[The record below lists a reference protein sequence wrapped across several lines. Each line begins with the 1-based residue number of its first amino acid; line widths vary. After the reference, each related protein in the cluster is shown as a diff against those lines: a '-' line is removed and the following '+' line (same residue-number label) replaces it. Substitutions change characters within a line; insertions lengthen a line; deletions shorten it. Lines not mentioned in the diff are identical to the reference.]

1 MGSKGAFMK
10 KRIIALCTALL
21 IFSAA
26 LMITGQASGLFDFSG
41 QKQKTVTISQQ
52 EYERL
57 SRYAKMDEI
66 LQYVE
71 AWYYQEPDVDALIES
86 ATRGLLYG
94 LDDPY
99 SFYYNSQEWT
109 DLWAD
114 DEGEY
119 AGIGLQ
125 LLGNYLDYTVTV
137 TRVFE
142 GTPAQQAGI
151 RKGDLLVRVEDIEVD
166 AYSMQNAVNVMR
178 GKVGEEVE
186 IEIYRNGEYIVF
198 QVPRAIIHVN
208 RIEYTMLED
217 NVGYIVLYE
226 FAGESQQEF
235 ADALAALKQQGATSL
250 VVDLRD
256 NGGGW
261 VDAAIDIADLFLDKQ
276 VLVYSQDRYGN
287 KEEYK
292 TKNGKD
298 DIPLVI
304 LVNENSASSSEIL
317 SGGLQAA
324 GRAEVVG
331 TLTFGKG
338 IIQTVITLS
347 DQTDGF
353 QMTYAQYFLSN
364 DQAVHKIG
372 ITPDQTVEM
381 PEDLKSTYF
390 ELGDMNDPQL
400 KAAWEAAKAKVSE

>member
-1 MGSKGAFMK
+1 MK
-10 KRIIALCTALL
+10 KRIIALCAALL
-21 IFSAA
+21 IFSTA

-178 GKVGEEVE
+178 GEVGEEVE

-400 KAAWEAAKAKVSE
+400 KAAWEAAKKLAK

>member
-1 MGSKGAFMK
+1 MK
-10 KRIIALCTALL
+10 KRIIALCAALL
-21 IFSAA
+21 IFSAV

-178 GKVGEEVE
+178 GEVGEEVE

-400 KAAWEAAKAKVSE
+400 KAAWEAAKELVK

>member
-1 MGSKGAFMK
+1 MK
-10 KRIIALCTALL
+10 KRIIALCAALL

-137 TRVFE
+137 TRVFD

-178 GKVGEEVE
+178 GEVGEEVE

>member
-10 KRIIALCTALL
+10 KRIIVLCAALL